1 MRKKRQVTLS
11 LSEQLVYEE
20 VLRHPTAT
28 IDMVHQAVQARAG
41 HPYARGLVVE
51 ILKRLNEMG
60 RVKRR
65 PQQRIEGRQLS
76 VYSAVA

>member
-1 MRKKRQVTLS
+1 MRKKRQLT